1 MTMIMLVM
9 MMMVSRRKRRMR
21 RRAKHLAIDIT
32 TLLSALLHVAF
43 PPESCPALVR
53 AILHRA
59 VSIVT
64 KLAHLD
70 RTIWD
75 AVVQG
80 TTLCMAE
87 FLHEDWATLDTV
99 FKLATLRVALG
110 PQPDSA
116 PHAAVLL
123 SARGGVACLRQCHL
137 AVDRAGS
144 FRAVVVVPRPD
155 HLHLAVGR
163 AHLLSAV
170 RVVPHLL

>member
-9 MMMVSRRKRRMR
+9 MMTVSRRKRRRR

-32 TLLSALLHVAF
+32 TLLSALLPVAF
-43 PPESCPALVR
+43 PPESCPAVVR

-70 RTIWD
+70 WTIWD

-87 FLHEDWATLDTV
+87 LLHEDWATLDTV

-116 PHAAVLL
+116 SHAAVLL

-163 AHLLSAV
+163 ALLLCAV